1 MGIKILRLR
10 HKTSP
15 MPESCRWCGT
25 PAQDHAQVWVPSRKW
40 HTYDAPT
47 AAQIIARARARRNA
61 LRHPE
66 LIKLPD
72 PK

>member
-15 MPESCRWCGT
+15 MPEGCRWCGT
-25 PAQDHAQVWVPSRKW
+25 GARIHARQWVPSKKW
-40 HTYDAPT
+40 HTYEAPT
-47 AAQIIARARARRNA
+47 AAQITARARARRNA
-61 LRHPE
+61 LRYPE
-66 LIKLPD
+66 LIRLPE